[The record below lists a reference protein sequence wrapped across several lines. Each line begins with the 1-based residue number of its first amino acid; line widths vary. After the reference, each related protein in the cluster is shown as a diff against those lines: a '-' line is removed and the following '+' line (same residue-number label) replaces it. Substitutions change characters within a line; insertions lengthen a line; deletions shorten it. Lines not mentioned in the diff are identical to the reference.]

1 MRHLK
6 PGGELVFIVP
16 REFIKLTAAK
26 KLNAWLYAQGSI
38 THFYETG
45 DVRVFDGATPNCAI
59 FRFEKGRFDRQMA
72 DGRIFT
78 EVDGQLMFLR
88 DDHRVR
94 FADVF
99 TVKVGAVSGADHIF
113 AHPKGNMEFVYSK
126 TVDTGETRRMLYG
139 IKHRSSTSTRT
150 NCLPAACASST
161 KATGGSGAAI
171 SRSTN
176 CRASTSMAG
185 RAARSPSSC
194 TIATPSTAPSWPVLN
209 NRRMQRRDLIECT
222 MMLNKEVDWQQLG
235 FVCDG
240 RFIFTQRSLQTCLL
254 PDKFSR
260 YFPKDPHDLYRP
272 TAAAW
277 QKNNS
282 LLCVGL
288 DPDPA
293 KFPAHLKGRDD
304 AIFEFCAAIV
314 DATADLVC
322 AFKPQIAYFAARR
335 AEDQLEAL
343 IAHIHESTRHPG
355 HSRRQARRHRLHRR
369 AIRRRG
375 LRALT
380 RPMPSRI
387 PTWAATRSSLTWPT
401 RTRAS
406 SCSAAPPTRAAR
418 TCSSSMWR

>member
-1 MRHLK
+1 MPLDVAQLGQVFTPPNVVAFMLDLCRNKGRVLEPSAGDGAFFDTLRRRGADVVGIEIDRGVAPEGAQVGDFFVYPLSEQFDTIVGNPPYVRYQDVARETKKHLRSELFDARSNLFLFFIEKAVRHLK

-26 KLNAWLYAQGSI
+26 KLNAWLYEQGSI

-59 FRFEKGRFDRQMA
+59 FRFEKGRFDRHMA

-88 DDHRVR
+88 DDHRIR

-139 IKHRSSTSTRT
+139 IKHPHLDKHKAELLARRVRKFDESNWWQWGRHFPINELPRIYVNGRTRRPEPFFLHD
-150 NCLPAACASST
+150 CHAFD
-161 KATGGSGAAI
+161 GSILALF
-171 SRSTN
+171 T
-176 CRASTSMAG
+176 
-185 RAARSPSSC
+185 
-194 TIATPSTAPSWPVLN
+194 N

-254 PDKFSR
+254 PDKFAR
-260 YFPKDPHDLYRP
+260 YLPKD
-272 TAAAW
+272 
-277 QKNNS
+277 QS
-282 LLCVGL
+282 
-288 DPDPA
+288 
-293 KFPAHLKGRDD
+293 
-304 AIFEFCAAIV
+304 
-314 DATADLVC
+314 
-322 AFKPQIAYFAARR
+322 
-335 AEDQLEAL
+335 
-343 IAHIHESTRHPG
+343 
-355 HSRRQARRHRLHRR
+355 
-369 AIRRRG
+369 
-375 LRALT
+375 
-380 RPMPSRI
+380 
-387 PTWAATRSSLTWPT
+387 
-401 RTRAS
+401 
-406 SCSAAPPTRAAR
+406 
-418 TCSSSMWR
+418 